1 MNFLPNWKK
10 MLRKLRTVSD
20 YYYLIMPIVIVI
32 GYMTFFQKNYYIQHI
47 ERFFSFIIVYLFI
60 LIFTR
65 INSRIIEIILSS
77 SLIVVTSFLVTFI
90 LGYGE
95 VFQNRNLSFFLGIIP
110 FIWMKNGGH
119 FVFFIMIVLEFIFF
133 ILSWLSKFKSA
144 VR

>member
-1 MNFLPNWKK
+1 

-32 GYMTFFQKNYYIQHI
+32 GYMIIFQKNYYIQHI
-47 ERFFSFIIVYLFI
+47 ERFFIFITIYLFIYLFI

-65 INSRIIEIILSS
+65 ISSRIIEIILSS

-110 FIWMKNGGH
+110 FLWVKNGGH
-119 FVFFIMIVLEFIFF
+119 FVFFVMIILEFIFF